1 MPKLKTEVENFTET
15 WKYFSVSDL
24 KNFLEKENVKYEKG
38 SIYQYLNK
46 IKEENEIF
54 DAGHGWY
61 SILEKEFELETD
73 PVEEFVSKFDE
84 KYPELDFSVWST
96 EQIAPYFHHLPT
108 KFVSFVYV
116 DRNFHTAIFDY
127 LRHEYDA
134 NLVLKNPGKN
144 EAKDRY
150 FIDQKPIV
158 LRHFI
163 SQSQEEGHYASIE
176 KILVDL
182 YREEKKIGIVG
193 ESEYVRIFNNIVF
206 DWRINVAKMLRYA
219 GRRECKEYI
228 TNLLMSEKREN

>member
-1 MPKLKTEVENFTET
+1 MPKLKKKIEKFTHSK
-15 WKYFSVSDL
+15 KYFSVSDVEDSL
-24 KNFLEKENVKYEKG
+24 KDGNMEFEKG
-38 SIYQYLNK
+38 SVYQYLNQLK
-46 IKEENEIF
+46 SEHKIF
-54 DAGHGWY
+54 DAGYGWY
-61 SILEKEFELETD
+61 SILEKKFELDRE
-73 PVEEFVSKFDE
+73 PVEDFVSKFDE

-116 DRNFHTAIFDY
+116 DRNFHSAIFDY
-127 LRHEYDA
+127 LRHEYE
-134 NLVLKNPGKN
+134 NHLILKNPGKN
-144 EAKDRY
+144 EAQDRY

-182 YREEKKIGIVG
+182 YMEEKKIGIVG

-206 DWRINVAKMLRYA
+206 DWRINVARMLRYA

-228 TNLLMSEKREN
+228 KNLLVSEKGKN